1 MKPTPKQESMA
12 KFFNALAH
20 PRRQMIF
27 QVLKDSG
34 RNGLPFHHLLKRTG
48 LTPPTL
54 AFHLRKMGEGQILNR
69 KIKGPE
75 TWLTLNLSPFAAYD
89 TLA

>member
-1 MKPTPKQESMA
+1 MKPTGKQEKMA
-12 KFFNALAH
+12 AFFIALAH

-27 QVLKDSG
+27 QILKDSG
-34 RNGLPFHHLLKRTG
+34 NNGMPFHRLLHRTG

-54 AFHLRKMGEGQILNR
+54 AFHLGKMREGQIINR

-75 TWLTLNLSPFAAYD
+75 TWLTRNLSPFAAYD
-89 TLA
+89 ALA